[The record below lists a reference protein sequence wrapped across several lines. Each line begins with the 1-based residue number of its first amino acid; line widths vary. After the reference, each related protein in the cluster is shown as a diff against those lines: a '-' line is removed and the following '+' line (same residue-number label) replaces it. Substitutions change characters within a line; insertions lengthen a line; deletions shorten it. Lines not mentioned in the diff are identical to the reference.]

1 MRPDSIDWKNTQHM
15 SAIEFKPRDL
25 IVTQAR
31 RWIRVL
37 LFMQVFWAVA
47 YGAVAVR
54 ENAAPL
60 TQIRQTFR
68 KVVDDPM
75 QVFAQ
80 TQIATFTLIAA
91 QLLMTAI
98 LTVLAARWLMP
109 RLGRQAHSLREL
121 FDAICGLASG
131 AAPKPLPVGHP
142 GEDTYLNLAFNDMAS
157 KLQVSR
163 RALIEANQTLEKRV
177 EERTKELREAMEKV
191 QRMAIT
197 DALTG
202 LSNRRSLDGPVRDE
216 FEISARTGNELVCL
230 LIDLDGFKAV
240 NDRLGHKTGDELIC
254 LAAEVLRS
262 NSRAGDVAIRLGGD
276 EFALVMPTAD
286 LAVGEGVAI
295 RLQQQF
301 QARAGEMLK
310 HGNLPKQPSMS
321 IGITSRKFNEAG
333 TLEELLHQADAALYS
348 AKEAGK
354 GRFCTYHR
362 PSGTQQAAA

>member
-15 SAIEFKPRDL
+15 SAIEFKPRGL

-60 TQIRQTFR
+60 TQIRQTLR
-68 KVVDDPM
+68 RVVDDPM
-75 QVFAQ
+75 LVLAHA
-80 TQIATFTLIAA
+80 QIATFTLVAL
-91 QLLMTAI
+91 QLLMTAV
-98 LTVLAARWLMP
+98 LTALAAKRLMP

-121 FDAICGLASG
+121 FNAICGLASG
-131 AAPKPLPVGHP
+131 AAPKPLAVGHP

-163 RALIEANQTLEKRV
+163 RALVEANQTLEKRV
-177 EERTKELREAMEKV
+177 EERTRELREAMEKV

-202 LSNRRSLDGPVRDE
+202 LANRRSLDGPVRSE
-216 FEISARTGNELVCL
+216 FDISMRTDNELVCL
-230 LIDLDGFKAV
+230 LVDLDGFKMV

-254 LAAEVLRS
+254 LAAEVLRA

-286 LAVGEGVAI
+286 IAAGEVVAQ

-301 QARAGEMLK
+301 QTRAGELLR

-321 IGITSRKFNEAG
+321 IGITSRKFNSAG
-333 TLEELLHQADAALYS
+333 SLEELLHQADEALYA
-348 AKEAGK
+348 AKESGK
-354 GRFCTYHR
+354 ARHCVYRHTEQ
-362 PSGTQQAAA
+362 PQQAAA